1 MTRLCLLQFGQ
12 INVLKAQS
20 IKKKKKKKWSAE
32 AEFEL
37 VTCVAMAT

>member
-1 MTRLCLLQFGQ
+1 MTRLCLLHFGQ

-20 IKKKKKKKWSAE
+20 IKKKKKKWPAV

>member
-1 MTRLCLLQFGQ
+1 MTRLCLLHFGQ

-20 IKKKKKKKWSAE
+20 IKKKKKWPAV